1 MSDYKKLADMIRSH
15 NRIAFFGG
23 AGVSTE
29 SDIPDFRGANG
40 LYNQRSNWPW
50 SPEEML
56 SHHFFEEH
64 MNEFFENYVNF
75 SLPVSRAKPNRAHYV
90 LAELEKMGKLSGVI
104 TQNIDGLHQKA
115 KSKNVMELHGSIASN
130 TCMKCGH
137 CFFFEEFLPLC
148 KPVPHCPFCGGV
160 VKPDVVLYEESLDMN
175 VIMDA
180 VDTIQNADMLIIGGT
195 SLVVYPAAGF
205 IDYFA
210 GDKLVIINQDETVRD
225 SQSDLVFHESAGTV
239 FTETLNILKEHL

>member
-64 MNEFFENYVNF
+64 MNEF
-75 SLPVSRAKPNRAHYV
+75 LR
-90 LAELEKMGKLSGVI
+90 
-104 TQNIDGLHQKA
+104 
-115 KSKNVMELHGSIASN
+115 
-130 TCMKCGH
+130 
-137 CFFFEEFLPLC
+137 
-148 KPVPHCPFCGGV
+148 
-160 VKPDVVLYEESLDMN
+160 
-175 VIMDA
+175 IM
-180 VDTIQNADMLIIGGT
+180 
-195 SLVVYPAAGF
+195 
-205 IDYFA
+205 
-210 GDKLVIINQDETVRD
+210 
-225 SQSDLVFHESAGTV
+225 
-239 FTETLNILKEHL
+239 